1 MKENKFKRW
10 HSSLFHIIIM
20 LSCSVIIAIIAIIS
34 FNLILV
40 ILLSPAAPIAPSL
53 AVINAASSS
62 YLIRKTIQACFP
74 CNTSQENPGYQWIL
88 TPVNTIYNKYN
99 DNKRQGRD

>member
-1 MKENKFKRW
+1 
-10 HSSLFHIIIM
+10 M
-20 LSCSVIIAIIAIIS
+20 LSCSVIIAIIS

-53 AVINAASSS
+53 AVITAASSS

-74 CNTSQENPGYQWIL
+74 CNTFARESGL
-88 TPVNTIYNKYN
+88 
-99 DNKRQGRD
+99 

>member
-1 MKENKFKRW
+1 
-10 HSSLFHIIIM
+10 M
-20 LSCSVIIAIIAIIS
+20 LSCSVIIAIIS

-88 TPVNTIYNKYN
+88 TPVNTIYNKHN